1 MNVAIHIVREFVK
14 GLLVAFYWA
23 FPIYLQQTTGVG
35 KYLWLF
41 IVSFLLTGATLDHY
55 ETLAVAESAL
65 KRKPQD
71 DEPRR
76 VTVEDLYPKKE
87 D

>member
-1 MNVAIHIVREFVK
+1 MKVAIHIVREFVK

-23 FPIYLQQTTGVG
+23 FPIYLQQTTGIG

-55 ETLAVAESAL
+55 ETLSVSENL
-65 KRKPQD
+65 PRVGK
-71 DEPRR
+71 DEEHHVR
-76 VTVEDLYPKKE
+76 VEDLYPKRE

>member
-41 IVSFLLTGATLDHY
+41 IVSFLLTIATLDHY
-55 ETLAVAESAL
+55 ETIAVAENL
-65 KRKPQD
+65 KCKPEE